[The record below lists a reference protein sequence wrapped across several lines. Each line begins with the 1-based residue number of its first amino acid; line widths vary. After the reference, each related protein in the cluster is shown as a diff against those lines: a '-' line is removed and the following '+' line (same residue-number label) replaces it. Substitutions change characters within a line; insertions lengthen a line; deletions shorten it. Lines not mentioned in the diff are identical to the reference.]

1 MDPTAPAQ
9 IVVWVVTG
17 IMALFSL
24 GLGGCGLRV
33 NPGYGYSSYAPPP
46 FYGAPPAQ
54 PAQPAYYQ
62 PRPITSCITIG
73 NFVTCN

>member
-1 MDPTAPAQ
+1 MDPLSPPLL
-9 IVVWVVTG
+9 IVWAV
-17 IMALFSL
+17 MALASVL
-24 GLGGCGLRV
+24 LGGCLRT
-33 NPGYGYSSYAPPP
+33 NGYAEPVYYSPPP

-73 NFVTCN
+73 NFVTCS